1 MKNMIKMLSVSIIAL
16 FSFMMITDAAIIEKD
31 NYTED
36 TYIIGYSRFSG
47 KSALTADMAAQAG
60 QSYERIYSFLNMKDA
75 DKVQVFLKSELDGV
89 WYTAKDGK
97 PLSDADV
104 KKLTENLMIF
114 YVDEVEKTF
123 EYTYSG
129 TVDSDSLP
137 TDVTYKNGKFT
148 VPASKFYFD
157 FKSNGNIVVVSTKV
171 DYDAEEYVLG
181 EFETELRLNPVV
193 TLEIPETVLVGQ
205 SVEFTVKTESDYYSG
220 WYSDSYLKF
229 NDYSAIEK
237 VEVKYFDNETSLWS
251 WHELTN
257 EGKGYIEGF
266 NIGDEKTYKV
276 TFKKAGNL
284 TVNFELFLYESDES
298 LVSATKSFKVN
309 SGTDLKDAVKEQ
321 ANLIKTN
328 YYEKYNSQTIND
340 VNEEYYYVNLGTY
353 TGVENPDSLSIEGN
367 EYSSSKI
374 GSLSIGM
381 NSFIEVPVWK
391 IKDGNVLVALP
402 WLAADSLPN
411 GATTIKVGGQEISV
425 YTYGSDAGK
434 TLELSGGDVLFPKDG
449 YTYEIEVNERIE
461 FVSGHGHQA
470 LGVYINDDEGNNIED
485 PTQIIFRKASNGNM
499 GITFPEDGYTYTLYP
514 YWLNGPYFEE
524 KTYNLDYKLAI
535 PGKGVLDLEIIFKTV
550 VDPIDIR
557 DLVANQSETFMS
569 TYYNTGVTEVNDSVY
584 YVNLGKYRG
593 SENPTSLNI
602 GNNSYGTQNIPLSV
616 GNNVFV
622 NAPVW
627 KIKDGNVLVALPWLA
642 ADSLPTGLTEIRV
655 GGQLIKVNTY
665 ESDEDKYLEVVGV
678 EVRPVV
684 DGYTSEIVPADG
696 NLIHFRSGHG
706 RQALGIYISDGMDV
720 IPTTQLIFRKDNITG
735 YMGVTKLDDED
746 LYVFYP
752 EYSDNA
758 YTEETTRDYDFKLA
772 VPGKGIVDLD
782 IHFEKVVDEVSE

>member
-257 EGKGYIEGF
+257 EGKGWG
-266 NIGDEKTYKV
+266 
-276 TFKKAGNL
+276 
-284 TVNFELFLYESDES
+284 
-298 LVSATKSFKVN
+298 
-309 SGTDLKDAVKEQ
+309 
-321 ANLIKTN
+321 
-328 YYEKYNSQTIND
+328 
-340 VNEEYYYVNLGTY
+340 
-353 TGVENPDSLSIEGN
+353 LS
-367 EYSSSKI
+367 
-374 GSLSIGM
+374 
-381 NSFIEVPVWK
+381 
-391 IKDGNVLVALP
+391 
-402 WLAADSLPN
+402 
-411 GATTIKVGGQEISV
+411 SV
-425 YTYGSDAGK
+425 
-434 TLELSGGDVLFPKDG
+434 
-449 YTYEIEVNERIE
+449 
-461 FVSGHGHQA
+461 
-470 LGVYINDDEGNNIED
+470 
-485 PTQIIFRKASNGNM
+485 
-499 GITFPEDGYTYTLYP
+499 
-514 YWLNGPYFEE
+514 
-524 KTYNLDYKLAI
+524 
-535 PGKGVLDLEIIFKTV
+535 
-550 VDPIDIR
+550 
-557 DLVANQSETFMS
+557 
-569 TYYNTGVTEVNDSVY
+569 
-584 YVNLGKYRG
+584 
-593 SENPTSLNI
+593 
-602 GNNSYGTQNIPLSV
+602 
-616 GNNVFV
+616 
-622 NAPVW
+622 
-627 KIKDGNVLVALPWLA
+627 
-642 ADSLPTGLTEIRV
+642 
-655 GGQLIKVNTY
+655 
-665 ESDEDKYLEVVGV
+665 
-678 EVRPVV
+678 
-684 DGYTSEIVPADG
+684 
-696 NLIHFRSGHG
+696 
-706 RQALGIYISDGMDV
+706 
-720 IPTTQLIFRKDNITG
+720 
-735 YMGVTKLDDED
+735 
-746 LYVFYP
+746 
-752 EYSDNA
+752 
-758 YTEETTRDYDFKLA
+758 
-772 VPGKGIVDLD
+772 
-782 IHFEKVVDEVSE
+782 